1 MSVSL
6 FFVFLLFIILYFLF
20 NVNYIFNFFCF
31 FLSFFLFILYG
42 GTVTTFPPFLK
53 HTPFKAYHPPFSC
66 SSAEPPH
73 SLLLLFKIV
82 IFFRILLLF
91 SGISLYL
98 GWISW
103 NFWKF
108 LGLFF
113 FDFKLLSALFI
124 AAVLFSSFYYIYLY
138 RFISRYFLF

>member
-1 MSVSL
+1 MSTTFL
-6 FFVFLLFIILYFLF
+6 IFFVF
-20 NVNYIFNFFCF
+20 
-31 FLSFFLFILYG
+31 FFLFFIYLIWGNCYDLSPI
-42 GTVTTFPPFLK
+42 FKAYPL
-53 HTPFKAYHPPFSC
+53 KAYHPPFSC

-124 AAVLFSSFYYIYLY
+124 AAVLSSSFYYIYFTVLFFAVFY
-138 RFISRYFLF
+138 FNCFLFIL

>member
-1 MSVSL
+1 MSTTFLIFFL
-6 FFVFLLFIILYFLF
+6 FFSF
-20 NVNYIFNFFCF
+20 
-31 FLSFFLFILYG
+31 FFLFILYG

-66 SSAEPPH
+66 SSAEPPY

-124 AAVLFSSFYYIYLY
+124 AAILSSSFYYIYFTVLFFAIFY
-138 RFISRYFLF
+138 FNCFLFIL

>member
-1 MSVSL
+1 MSISL

-20 NVNYIFNFFCF
+20 NVNYIFNFFVF
-31 FLSFFLFILYG
+31 SFFFFIYLIWGNCYDLSPI
-42 GTVTTFPPFLK
+42 FK
-53 HTPFKAYHPPFSC
+53 ACPFKAYHPPFSC

-138 RFISRYFLF
+138 RFISRCFLF